1 MAVPICIRCRH
12 APCRCTAHG
21 ALDEENR
28 EIVRI
33 FHLLQLRL
41 GAQRLSP
48 AYVAWLDSGKFGP
61 EPLIPADVRRQ
72 IHALMVEM
80 ERMD

>member
-1 MAVPICIRCRH
+1 M
-12 APCRCTAHG
+12 
-21 ALDEENR
+21 
-28 EIVRI
+28 RI